1 MRNDVG
7 RTITSFIICVY
18 IGPFVMTSEEEIL
31 EARKDY
37 QFARNGFENA
47 HTWNSFIVTEDESE
61 QTFS

>member
-1 MRNDVG
+1 MPASV
-7 RTITSFIICVY
+7 TPVTMVTSFIICV
-18 IGPFVMTSEEEIL
+18 GPFVMTSEEEIL

-37 QFARNGFENA
+37 QFARNGFEKA